1 RRARARGSPP
11 ATGTAS
17 CSRRSRRAGAG
28 RSAGCAAS
36 PAGRPQGPA
45 PRVPVRAGGGRR
57 GSRAGAGA
65 RGRTG
70 RARRPAGPAVPD
82 ARRRPAA
89 AAARGGAAAAR
100 RDGAVRTGCPRAAPR
115 SVGRLAVHSPI
126 GRRVPGRVPAPS
138 RPTGAPAPHRRRPT
152 RPKPRRST
160 VQTPSG
166 HPVESTSAARVVVLV
181 SGAGSNLAAILAA
194 HDDAAYGA
202 RVVGVVSDKADAGG
216 LDLARRAGVAAVTVA
231 PGNFADRAAWNEAV
245 AQAVDVFRP
254 DLVVLAGF
262 MRILGPAFVGRF
274 AGRTI
279 NTHPALL
286 PSFPGAHGVR
296 DALAYGVRV
305 TGCTVHVVDD
315 GVDTGPIVAQVA
327 VPVEDG
333 DDEES
338 LHERIKVAERALLVE
353 TVGRVAREGMR
364 IEGRRVVLG
373 GAS

>member
-1 RRARARGSPP
+1 M
-11 ATGTAS
+11 
-17 CSRRSRRAGAG
+17 
-28 RSAGCAAS
+28 
-36 PAGRPQGPA
+36 
-45 PRVPVRAGGGRR
+45 
-57 GSRAGAGA
+57 
-65 RGRTG
+65 
-70 RARRPAGPAVPD
+70 
-82 ARRRPAA
+82 
-89 AAARGGAAAAR
+89 
-100 RDGAVRTGCPRAAPR
+100 
-115 SVGRLAVHSPI
+115 
-126 GRRVPGRVPAPS
+126 
-138 RPTGAPAPHRRRPT
+138 
-152 RPKPRRST
+152 
-160 VQTPSG
+160 QTPSG

-194 HDDAAYGA
+194 HDDA
-202 RVVGVVSDKADAGG
+202 GG

-231 PGNFADRAAWNEAV
+231 PGDFVDRAAWNEAV

-315 GVDTGPIVAQVA
+315 GVDTGPIIAQVA

-353 TVGRVAREGMR
+353 TVGRVAREGLR

-373 GAS
+373 GVS